1 MSAAIFTTD
10 NELESGV
17 DFDSE
22 QGSIVLSP
30 KDIYL
35 KLAAN
40 IELIDLY
47 CNVN

>member
-1 MSAAIFTTD
+1 MSTTILATD
-10 NELESGV
+10 NDFESGV
-17 DFDSE
+17 DVDSE

-35 KLAAN
+35 KLASN